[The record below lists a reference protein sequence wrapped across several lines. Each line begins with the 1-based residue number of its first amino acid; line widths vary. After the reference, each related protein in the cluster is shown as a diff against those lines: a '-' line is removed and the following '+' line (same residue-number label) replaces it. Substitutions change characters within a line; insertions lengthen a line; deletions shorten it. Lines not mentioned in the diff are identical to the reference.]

1 MLRSTI
7 IQLTALF
14 LFCLMSIP
22 TLSSQTSKDYVFIN
36 NTGQDAN
43 DLHIQFDTLVELI
56 HPAPKPS
63 EKYLS
68 SKFRRKVTTNTAG
81 KSQVDLANRGK
92 KGAKLVKNGQE
103 VWGRFETNG
112 QDLHIESWY
121 WTFNGDTIGTVMAGD
136 LDRSKQSTN
145 LVVPGVDVV
154 TSFKFKNDVYDGFKG
169 PNAGAV
175 INDLHIV
182 SPQPIHP
189 INRTRKDADSPEKVG
204 GVFKDTQTIHCACS
218 ALPAENQARRRAL
231 ANMPEPC
238 RSLCKDSETDLY
250 VVQLENPDKP
260 LPAGTEVPIDL
271 RGDDTAEVLQWW
283 FTENGFPIKFRE
295 RRTESGRTRGEP
307 RRDGTKGQPLRL
319 GRGDRDSRYGRGG
332 TNEDQGEQYSIAVL
346 STPST
351 TNGSFAVD
359 LDAYASY
366 QELPAPHTQVLFPN
380 QNLIIQAL
388 FNDEN
393 TALLEELG
401 DFMPLEGEPSTR
413 NTSLPGIGLAAGF
426 QILPRWQLITG
437 GTYST
442 GKLSGTVPIVRFN
455 SNSTETILGTWSG
468 SIQQSQYYL
477 GMRYQVNTILQAVV
491 TGTFSQQ
498 KAIESQLKVLDHQID
513 LPYEWQSNSEG
524 VYIGVELTLPLKQK
538 IGLNA
543 KAGINAN
550 LQGENYY
557 YRPQVGLGLR
567 FRLMD

>member
-1 MLRSTI
+1 
-7 IQLTALF
+7 
-14 LFCLMSIP
+14 MSG
-22 TLSSQTSKDYVFIN
+22 QTSKDYVFIN
-36 NTGQDAN
+36 NTGKDAN

-81 KSQVDLANRGK
+81 KSQIDLANRGK

-154 TSFKFKNDVYDGFKG
+154 TSFKFKNDIYDGFKG
-169 PNAGAV
+169 PNAGAI

-182 SPQPIHP
+182 SSKPIQP
-189 INRTRKDADSPEKVG
+189 INRSREDADSPEKVG
-204 GVFKDTQTIHCACS
+204 GVFKDAQTVHCACS
-218 ALPAENQARRRAL
+218 TLPAADQARRRAL
-231 ANMPEPC
+231 AKMPEPC
-238 RSLCKDSETDLY
+238 RTLCKDSKTDLY

-271 RGDDTAEVLQWW
+271 RGDDTAEILQWW

-295 RRTESGRTRGEP
+295 RKTESGRTRGEP

-332 TNEDQGEQYSIAVL
+332 TNEDKGEVYSIAVL
-346 STPST
+346 STPGVAGGGFT
-351 TNGSFAVD
+351 VD

-366 QELPAPHTQVLFPN
+366 DELPATHTQVLFPN
-380 QNLIIQAL
+380 QNLITQAL
-388 FNDEN
+388 FDDQN

-401 DFMPLEGEPSTR
+401 DFMPLEGEQSTQ
-413 NTSLPGIGLAAGF
+413 NISLPGVGLAAGF
-426 QILPRWQLITG
+426 QILPKWQLITG
-437 GTYST
+437 GSYST
-442 GKLSGTVPIVRFN
+442 GRLSGSVPIVSFN
-455 SNSTETILGTWSG
+455 SNSTETILGTWTG
-468 SIQQSQYYL
+468 SIQQRQFYV
-477 GMRYQVNTILQAVV
+477 GTRYQINTLLQAVI

-498 KAIESQLKVLDHQID
+498 KAVESQLEVLDHQIA
-513 LPYEWQSNSEG
+513 LPHEWQSKQKG
-524 VYIGVELTLPLKQK
+524 IYVGIDMTLPLKTK
-538 IGLNA
+538 IALNA

-550 LQGENYY
+550 LQGENRY
-557 YRPQVGLGLR
+557 YRPELGLGLR
-567 FRLMD
+567 FRLID